1 MMERNNGYSKVV
13 SVIIPA
19 YNCSRYIET
28 AIESAINQ
36 PETLEVLVIDDGSS
50 DGLDAVMDKYQEEPK
65 VRYLKNKENM
75 GVAAT
80 RNRGVREA
88 CGTYVAFLD
97 ADDYWEKNKLTM
109 QMEALE
115 RTGGILCGT
124 GRRLFRDDSD
134 YSHVIGVPETI
145 SYKMLLRGNCINC
158 SSVLAK
164 RSVMLEFPMEQDDCH
179 EDYLTWLKILKKYG
193 NACGVNK
200 PLLAYRVHE
209 GSKSGTKLKSAAM
222 TFKVYR
228 YMGMNLF
235 LSIYYFCCYAIAGV
249 KKYNG

>member
-1 MMERNNGYSKVV
+1 MERNNGYSKVV

-50 DGLDAVMDKYQEEPK
+50 DGLDTVMDKYQEEPK

-115 RTGGILCGT
+115 RISGVAIPAGLSNLREKQVLHSDVI
-124 GRRLFRDDSD
+124 DSD
-134 YSHVIGVPETI
+134 ELIDYVMRKI
-145 SYKMLLRGNCINC
+145 S
-158 SSVLAK
+158 
-164 RSVMLEFPMEQDDCH
+164 EMED
-179 EDYLTWLKILKKYG
+179 KI
-193 NACGVNK
+193 
-200 PLLAYRVHE
+200 
-209 GSKSGTKLKSAAM
+209 
-222 TFKVYR
+222 
-228 YMGMNLF
+228 
-235 LSIYYFCCYAIAGV
+235 
-249 KKYNG
+249 